1 MGYRIGL
8 MVGGKSIDYVHAI
21 RVGVQ
26 NTLEEAGHTLVSVS
40 DNIPFHFRE
49 HAGDYFRVTFQI
61 ASVLGLDA
69 IIVPAGTVA
78 TYLVNDKSNL
88 GDLLEILDSSRTVIV
103 ERDLEGYR
111 CVSKDN
117 VSGMRECM
125 THLIETCGLT
135 KIAFIGGPSTS
146 TGAREREEV
155 FYEEMA
161 AHGLDVPASMVT
173 HGDLSG
179 ECGDKIDK
187 LIDANPDLEGIVC
200 CCDLIAHSVYRVLEQ
215 RSLRVGIDMAVT
227 GFDDHQ
233 LSAHLD
239 PPLSTVHLT
248 GYDLGCAAAR
258 EAIRLCDGL
267 PQVERILM
275 SHFIARAS
283 CGEDTYDQIAQYREL
298 LRERPFPISKIVD
311 AIVDGSL
318 YMADRA
324 HRESFRARVEA
335 LLGNVRTSYLWHKFQ
350 PNRDIPLFTSHDIE
364 SLFGREYD
372 GIVSLD
378 GFETVVLALLQALVE
393 EEGEKDAAWAVEQA
407 ENLHRHV
414 VRALSMK
421 IQEGRQAGGRVGWE
435 TSRIGEDALRASGRV
450 KEAYGLILRDLVE
463 LGILK
468 ADFYLL
474 QEPIDYLGAES
485 LSLPDALQYVGSIA
499 DGVVEVSGG
508 DDIIQFHQLL
518 ERYGSGSCSVSGIMA
533 AGRLLGVAAFDAG
546 TLGEDVQLVML
557 LNLGIAFGYLR

>member
-8 MVGGKSIDYVHAI
+8 MVGGKSIDYVRAI
-21 RVGVQ
+21 RIGVQ

-40 DNIPFHFRE
+40 DNIPFHLRE
-49 HAGDYFRVTFQI
+49 HAGDHFRVAFQI
-61 ASVLGLDA
+61 ASMLDLDVV
-69 IIVPAGTVA
+69 IVPAGTVA
-78 TYLVNDKSNL
+78 TYLVNDQCSL
-88 GDLLEILDSSRTVIV
+88 EDLLAILDPSRTVIV
-103 ERDLEGYR
+103 ERELEGYR

-117 VSGMRECM
+117 VRGMRECM
-125 THLIETCGLT
+125 THLIENCGLT

-146 TGAREREEV
+146 TGAREREKV

-161 AHGLDVPASMVT
+161 AHGLDVPKSVVT

-179 ECGDKIDK
+179 ECGDKIDV
-187 LIDANPDLEGIVC
+187 LLDANPDLEGIVC

-267 PQVERILM
+267 PQVERILT

-283 CGEDTYDQIAQYREL
+283 CGEDAYDQIAQYREL

-324 HRESFRARVEA
+324 HRENFRARVEA
-335 LLGNVRTSYLWHKFQ
+335 LLGNVRTSYLWHKVQ
-350 PNRDIPLFTSHDIE
+350 PNRGIQLFTSHDIE
-364 SLFGREYD
+364 NLLKREYD

-474 QEPIDYLGAES
+474 PEPVAFLGTES
-485 LSLPDALQYVGSIA
+485 LTLPDTLQHMGRISDGAVG
-499 DGVVEVSGG
+499 VSEN
-508 DDIIQFHQLL
+508 DKTVLFHQLL
-518 ERYGSGSCSVSGIMA
+518 ERYGSGSCSVGGIMA
-533 AGRLLGVAAFDAG
+533 AGQLLGVTVFSAG
-546 TLGEDVQLVML
+546 TLGEDAQLVML
-557 LNLGIAFGYLR
+557 LNLGIAFGYLH